1 MTQLQPGEKR
11 KLSEF
16 VAGPR
21 LRVQVTHDLPQADVS
36 VFGLDSERKL
46 RDDRYFV
53 FYNQLQSPGREVSL
67 QLADGRATFELDLAA
82 LPAGIE
88 RLVFVISHD
97 GQPLSRLGQL
107 RLSVQDPQGTERA
120 AVLLAGTQFTGE
132 RALMIAELYR
142 HSGEWRLTSVA
153 QGFQGGL
160 DSLLEYFGGQVAGGQ
175 TPAAPSPVAP
185 APMPAAPVTPPPA
198 APAWSAPAAP
208 PQPQAPAYAPP
219 SGYGSAPEPSGAAS
233 GLGTSLSDFLR
244 TSAEQD
250 RPGDVFELESSK
262 MLEVKVNGRVWSKLG
277 AMVAYRGRLD
287 FQRASTLS
295 DLMGG
300 MRQGGGGMMGSLLG
314 AAMRMG
320 SGEMGP
326 LVSIQGQGV
335 CYLADQGKEISI
347 IRLQGDTLNVNGKD
361 LLAFEDTVTH
371 EITMQRSVAGMVS
384 GGMFSVQVR
393 GHGMVAILSHGQP
406 LTLRV
411 TPQEPIF
418 TDPNATIAWSEN
430 LRPDLRVSQ
439 DLRSMFGRGGGET
452 LQMAFQG
459 NGFVVVQPYEEAAAM
474 ENLPSH

>member
-1 MTQLQPGEKR
+1 M
-11 KLSEF
+11 
-16 VAGPR
+16 
-21 LRVQVTHDLPQADVS
+21 
-36 VFGLDSERKL
+36 
-46 RDDRYFV
+46 
-53 FYNQLQSPGREVSL
+53 
-67 QLADGRATFELDLAA
+67 
-82 LPAGIE
+82 
-88 RLVFVISHD
+88 
-97 GQPLSRLGQL
+97 
-107 RLSVQDPQGTERA
+107 
-120 AVLLAGTQFTGE
+120 
-132 RALMIAELYR
+132 
-142 HSGEWRLTSVA
+142 
-153 QGFQGGL
+153 
-160 DSLLEYFGGQVAGGQ
+160 
-175 TPAAPSPVAP
+175 
-185 APMPAAPVTPPPA
+185 
-198 APAWSAPAAP
+198 
-208 PQPQAPAYAPP
+208 
-219 SGYGSAPEPSGAAS
+219 
-233 GLGTSLSDFLR
+233 SDFLR
-244 TSAEQD
+244 ASAEQD

-300 MRQGGGGMMGSLLG
+300 MRQGGGMMGSLLG

-393 GHGMVAILSHGQP
+393 GHGMVALLSHGQP

-411 TPQEPIF
+411 TPQEPVF

-459 NGFVVVQPYEEAAAM
+459 SGFVVVQPYEEAAAM
-474 ENLPSH
+474 DHLPSH

>member
-11 KLSEF
+11 SLSDF
-16 VAGPR
+16 ISGTR

-36 VFGLDSERKL
+36 VFGLDGERQL

-53 FYNQLQSPGREVSL
+53 FYNQLSSPGQEVRL
-67 QLADGRATFELDLAA
+67 QLDGSRATFDLDLGA
-82 LPAGIE
+82 LPPGIE
-88 RLVFVISHD
+88 RLMFVISHD
-97 GQPLSRLGQL
+97 DAPMSRLGQL
-107 RLSVQDPQGTERA
+107 RLAVQDPQGAERA
-120 AVLLAGTQFTGE
+120 AVVLGGTQFTAE
-132 RALMIAELYR
+132 RAVMIAELYR
-142 HSGEWRLTSVA
+142 HTSGWRLGSVA

-160 DSLLEYFGGQVAGGQ
+160 DSLLGYFGGQVAG
-175 TPAAPSPVAP
+175 AAP
-185 APMPAAPVTPPPA
+185 APAPASPAAAPPPA
-198 APAWSAPAAP
+198 APPVPPAPAPVPPAP
-208 PQPQAPAYAPP
+208 PASPAET
-219 SGYGSAPEPSGAAS
+219 GQGSSVA
-233 GLGTSLSDFLR
+233 DFLR
-244 TSAEQD
+244 RSAEQD

-262 MLEVKVNGRVWSKLG
+262 MLEVKVNGRIWSKIG
-277 AMVAYRGRLD
+277 AMVAYRGRLE
-287 FQRASTLS
+287 FKRSSTLR
-295 DLMGG
+295 DLVGG
-300 MRQGGGGMMGSLLG
+300 LRSGGGMGALLG

-326 LVSIQGQGV
+326 LVSIEGQGV

-347 IRLQGDTLNVNGKD
+347 IRLQGDALNVNGKD

-371 EITMQRSVAGMVS
+371 EITMQRSVAGMVA

-393 GHGMVAILSHGQP
+393 GNGLVAILSHGKP

-411 TPQEPIF
+411 TPNEPIF
-418 TDPNATIAWSEN
+418 TDPNATIAWSEH

-459 NGFVVVQPYEEAAAM
+459 DGFVVVQPYEEASAM

>member
-1 MTQLQPGEKR
+1 M
-11 KLSEF
+11 
-16 VAGPR
+16 
-21 LRVQVTHDLPQADVS
+21 
-36 VFGLDSERKL
+36 
-46 RDDRYFV
+46 
-53 FYNQLQSPGREVSL
+53 
-67 QLADGRATFELDLAA
+67 
-82 LPAGIE
+82 
-88 RLVFVISHD
+88 
-97 GQPLSRLGQL
+97 SRLGQL
-107 RLSVQDPQGTERA
+107 RLSVQDAQGTERA
-120 AVLLAGTQFTGE
+120 AVPLTGTQFTAE

-142 HSGEWRLTSVA
+142 HSGEWRLAGVA

-160 DSLLEYFGGQVAGGQ
+160 DSLLEYFGGQVAGSQ

-185 APMPAAPVTPPPA
+185 APASLPAAPAHVPPA
-198 APAWSAPAAP
+198 APAWSAPVSPAPAAP
-208 PQPQAPAYAPP
+208 GPGVPTGAAP
-219 SGYGSAPEPSGAAS
+219 SGQGS
-233 GLGTSLSDFLR
+233 SLSDFLR
-244 TSAEQD
+244 ASAEQD

-393 GHGMVAILSHGQP
+393 GHGMVALLSHGQP

-411 TPQEPIF
+411 TPQEPVF

-459 NGFVVVQPYEEAAAM
+459 SGFVVVQPYEEAAAM
-474 ENLPSH
+474 DHLPSH